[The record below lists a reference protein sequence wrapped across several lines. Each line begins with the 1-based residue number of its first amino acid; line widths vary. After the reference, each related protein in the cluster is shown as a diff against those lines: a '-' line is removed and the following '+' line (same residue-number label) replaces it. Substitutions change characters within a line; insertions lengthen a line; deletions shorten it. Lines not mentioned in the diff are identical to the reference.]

1 MLVLFSA
8 LIAPYFIDWSSYRT
22 AFEAE
27 ASRIVGQRVRV
38 RGEADARLLPFPS
51 VTFSD
56 VTVGD
61 AGEPAMT
68 VSRFSM
74 DAELAPFLRGEVLIF
89 DMRVEEPDAVVRIL
103 EDGSLDW
110 ALNRNPTTP
119 GETVVLENVTITD
132 ASITIIDEQNGRT
145 NRIRDID
152 ATVSAG
158 SLSGPWVIEADGAVA
173 GQRGGVSI
181 TTGVARDDGSI
192 RMRLRVAPDGYPVL
206 LETEGEARVT
216 DSKPIYDGQ
225 FTFTALSTGNGGST
239 RPERPVIVAKGD
251 FAATNES
258 LEIEEWRAEIGLTD
272 DPYIVTGQATI
283 DTGPDPEFLLVANGQ
298 QINMDRID
306 GGAETAGEGNGPA
319 ATDVAPVP
327 LKDRL
332 AVFNSLIDR
341 LPPPPLPGR
350 VELNLPAIVAGDT
363 TLREIALRARPDGDA
378 WQIDSF
384 SSNLP
389 GRTVVEARGRLVTGA
404 RASFDGELTVASNQ
418 PSGLAN
424 WLSGEVDPVIRRM
437 AAAGFS
443 ANVSLSSD
451 LQRFEALE
459 VVVGPARLTGRVEQ
473 QLPPEGRPSLS
484 VELAGDSFDV
494 DAVRALALLAGAG
507 QREEGLLGA
516 YDVAA
521 RIEAETLRMG
531 EYSAGGVETSL
542 IWRNDAL
549 TLERLSFDDLA
560 GASGTFSATLTQFD
574 QAPAGS
580 IRGRIETGSADG
592 LFRLADR
599 LSDGHAMV
607 RRLAA
612 NAYAFDAFEAE
623 ISLELDPDTGPVLS
637 VDGSAGGGDLV
648 LTARGP
654 GWMPGGSGG
663 RDIAVELRNPELY
676 RLLEQ
681 TGFAVVP
688 LEGEGPATLTIK
700 AGAGSGEDDLEI
712 DAKLTAPGTA
722 VTINGAGSLLAD
734 APVIG
739 LFDLSVETAE
749 VEPFA
754 IFHGLPLPGSG
765 IGSDLSMTAT
775 LALNETTAMLSDID
789 GQAAGNGFSGRL
801 SFERDAEPI
810 SGEGNLRV
818 DSADIAWLS
827 ELVLGPSLDAG
838 LAGTDGGTWSSTP
851 FLPLQTAVPEMQVRF
866 EAARIDLG
874 RGGIAED
881 FSGELT
887 TGDGALALSDMD
899 GAWFG
904 GRIGGDMTL
913 TNSAGSVFLL
923 GGISVTDADLARL
936 DRAVRGT
943 RALSGRLDATVNLE
957 GTGTSMRDLVGSL
970 AGGGEFV
977 ARDLVVRGIDAGA
990 FPRILGA
997 ADREDFEIEAG
1008 TVSAMVANFMTGGE
1022 IGTARLAMPFTLTG
1036 GVMRFSSAE
1045 FTDGDATLSGDARVD
1060 LVGLTIE
1067 SDWRLGFE
1075 PGVEA
1080 VAGGDPSVL
1089 LGINGLLVDPDFSI
1103 NAVQM
1108 SNYLSMRAFE
1118 RERRKVELLQAGVV
1132 EKQRLRREIALLR
1145 QRQAEREAARI
1156 AAEEEAR
1163 RAAEEAER
1171 RAAEEAAREAER
1183 EARRQAEEEAARQ
1196 AREEA
1201 ERQAAEEAARQA
1213 ALEAERQAAEARRA
1227 REAEAAAQ
1235 AARRAE
1241 EEAARERARQQQND
1255 NSAVNDS
1262 GAIERRP
1269 LAAPADPPSA
1279 LADEPSTGGLPRLRF
1294 DDLPGV
1300 NDPIR
1305 SLIAPEG

>member
-27 ASRIVGQRVRV
+27 ASRIVGQQVRV

-61 AGEPAMT
+61 GDQPAMT

-110 ALNRNPTTP
+110 ALNRKPTTP
-119 GETVVLENVTITD
+119 GETVVLENIAINDANITV
-132 ASITIIDEQNGRT
+132 IDEQNGRT
-145 NRIRDID
+145 HQVRDID
-152 ATVSAG
+152 AVVSAG
-158 SLSGPWVIEADGAVA
+158 SLSGPWVIEAEGALA
-173 GQRGGVSI
+173 GQRGGISI
-181 TTGVARDDGSI
+181 TTGVAREDGSI
-192 RMRLRVAPDGYPVL
+192 RMRVRIAPDGYPVL

-216 DSKPIYDGQ
+216 DSKPLYDGQ
-225 FTFTALSTGNGGST
+225 FTFTALSSEDGGSA
-239 RPERPVIVAKGD
+239 RPERPVVVAKGD

-283 DTGPDPEFLLVANGQ
+283 DTGPEPDFLLIADGQ
-298 QINMDRID
+298 QINMDRLD
-306 GGAETAGEGNGPA
+306 GDQAEGVEGAASA
-319 ATDVAPVP
+319 ATDAEPIP

-332 AVFNSLIDR
+332 AVLNALIDR

-363 TLREIALRARPDGDA
+363 TLREISLRARPDGDA
-378 WQIDSF
+378 WLIDSF

-389 GRTVVEARGRLVTGA
+389 GRTVVEASGRLVSGA
-404 RASFDGELTVASNQ
+404 DASFDGELTVASNQ

-443 ANVSLSSD
+443 ATVSLSSD

-459 VVVGPARLTGRVEQ
+459 VVVGTARLKGRVEQ

-516 YDVAA
+516 YNVAA
-521 RIEAETLRMG
+521 RIQAETLRMG
-531 EYSAGGVETSL
+531 EYSAGGVDTSL
-542 IWRNDAL
+542 LWRNGEL
-549 TLERLSFDDLA
+549 TLERITFEDLA
-560 GASGTFSATLTQFD
+560 GASGSFSARLTHNGE
-574 QAPAGS
+574 APSGS
-580 IRGRIETGSADG
+580 IEGRIEAASADG
-592 LFRLADR
+592 LFGLADR

-607 RRLAA
+607 RRLGA
-612 NAYAFDAFEAE
+612 NSFAFDGLAAD
-623 ISLELDPDTGPVLS
+623 IRLELDPDAGPALS
-637 VDGSAGGGDLV
+637 VQGSAGGGDLSI
-648 LTARGP
+648 TASGQ
-654 GWMPGGSGG
+654 GWMPGASGT
-663 RDIAVELRNPELY
+663 RDIALEIRNPELY

-681 TGFAVVP
+681 AGFDVVP
-688 LEGEGPATLTIK
+688 LEGDGPATLSVE
-700 AGAGSGEDDLEI
+700 AGAGPGDADLKI
-712 DAKLTAPGTA
+712 DATLTAPGLSFA
-722 VTINGAGSLLAD
+722 ASGAGSILAD
-734 APVIG
+734 APATG
-739 LFDLSVETAE
+739 LFEVSFKAAEFETL
-749 VEPFA
+749 A
-754 IFHGLPLPGSG
+754 ILYGLPLPSSG
-765 IGSDLSMTAT
+765 LGSDLSMTAT
-775 LALNETTAMLSDID
+775 LALNDATAMLSDIE
-789 GQAAGNGFSGRL
+789 GQAAGNGFSGAL
-801 SFERDAEPI
+801 SFERAGDPI
-810 SGEGNLRV
+810 AGEGNLRV
-818 DSADIAWLS
+818 DNADIGWLS
-827 ELVLGPSLDAG
+827 ELVLGPSLSAD
-838 LAGTDGGTWSSTP
+838 LAGSDGGTWSSTP
-851 FLPLQTAVPEMQVRF
+851 FLPLQTPVPDMQISL

-874 RGGIAED
+874 RAGFADD
-881 FSGELT
+881 FSAELT
-887 TGDGALALSDMD
+887 TGDGALALSELD

-943 RALSGRLDATVNLE
+943 HALSGRLDATVNLE
-957 GTGTSMRDLVGSL
+957 GTGGSMRDLIGSL
-970 AGGGEFV
+970 AGGGELV
-977 ARDLVVRGIDAGA
+977 GRDLLVRGVDAGA

-997 ADREDFEIEAG
+997 ADRENFEIEAG

-1022 IGTARLAMPFTLTG
+1022 IRAERLVMPFTLTG

-1045 FTDGDATLSGDARVD
+1045 IVDGEATLTGDARVD
-1060 LVGLTIE
+1060 LVGLTVQ

-1080 VAGGDPSVL
+1080 VAGGDPSVVL
-1089 LGINGLLVDPDFSI
+1089 SINGLLAEPDFSI

-1145 QRQAEREAARI
+1145 QREAEREAARL

-1171 RAAEEAAREAER
+1171 RAAEEAVREAER

-1201 ERQAAEEAARQA
+1201 QRQAAEEAARQA
-1213 ALEAERQAAEARRA
+1213 ALEAERQAAAARRA
-1227 REAEAAAQ
+1227 REAEAAA
-1235 AARRAE
+1235 RAE
-1241 EEAARERARQQQND
+1241 EEAARERARQQQDNGARND
-1255 NSAVNDS
+1255 AT
-1262 GAIERRP
+1262 AIERRP
-1269 LAAPADPPSA
+1269 LPAPVDPPSA

-1300 NDPIR
+1300 DDPIR

>member
-27 ASRIVGQRVRV
+27 ASRIVGQQVKV

-61 AGEPAMT
+61 AGQPAMT

-74 DAELAPFLRGEVLIF
+74 DAELAPFLRGEILIF

-110 ALNRNPTTP
+110 ALNRKPTTP
-119 GETVVLENVTITD
+119 GETVVLENIAIND
-132 ASITIIDEQNGRT
+132 ANITIIDEQNGRIH
-145 NRIRDID
+145 RISDID
-152 ATVSAG
+152 ALVSAG
-158 SLSGPWVIEADGAVA
+158 SLSGPWVIDAEASLA
-173 GQRGGVSI
+173 GERGGISI
-181 TTGVARDDGSI
+181 NTGVARDDGSI
-192 RMRLRVAPDGYPVL
+192 RMRVRVAPDGYPVL

-216 DSKPIYDGQ
+216 DSKPLYDGL
-225 FTFTALSTGNGGST
+225 FTFTALSSGNGVSA
-239 RPERPVIVAKGD
+239 RPERPVVVAKGD

-258 LEIEEWRAEIGLTD
+258 LEIEEWRAEIGLAD

-283 DTGPDPEFLLVANGQ
+283 DTGPEPEFLLIADGQ
-298 QINMDRID
+298 QINMDRLD
-306 GGAETAGEGNGPA
+306 GSQDGAPDGSGTA
-319 ATDVAPVP
+319 ATDAAPVP

-332 AVFNSLIDR
+332 AVLNALIDR

-363 TLREIALRARPDGDA
+363 TLREISLRARPDGDA

-389 GRTVVEARGRLVTGA
+389 GRTVVEARGRLVSGVN
-404 RASFDGELTVASNQ
+404 ASFDGELTVASNQ

-459 VVVGPARLTGRVEQ
+459 VVVGTARLKGRVEQ

-507 QREEGLLGA
+507 QREDGLLGA
-516 YDVAA
+516 YNVAA
-521 RIEAETLRMG
+521 RIEAETLLMG
-531 EYSAGGVETSL
+531 EYSAAGVDASL
-542 IWRNDAL
+542 LWRNGEL
-549 TLERLSFDDLA
+549 TLERITFEDLA
-560 GASGTFSATLTQFD
+560 GASGSFSAVLTQND
-574 QAPAGS
+574 ALPAGR
-580 IRGRIETGSADG
+580 IQGRIEAESAAG
-592 LFRLADR
+592 LFGLADR
-599 LSDGHAMV
+599 LSNGHAMV
-607 RRLAA
+607 QRLGSNSFAFDGLAA
-612 NAYAFDAFEAE
+612 DVT
-623 ISLELDPDTGPVLS
+623 LDLDPASGPALS
-637 VDGSAGGGDLV
+637 VEGSAGGGDLS
-648 LTARGP
+648 LTASGTGWIPDAP
-654 GWMPGGSGG
+654 GA
-663 RDIAVELRNPELY
+663 RDIALEVRNPELY

-681 TGFAVVP
+681 AGFAVVP
-688 LEGEGPATLTIK
+688 LEGDGPATLTVAAA
-700 AGAGSGEDDLEI
+700 AGPGDADMEI
-712 DAKLTAPGTA
+712 DAKLTAPGVSLA
-722 VTINGAGSLLAD
+722 ARGAGAVLAD
-734 APVIG
+734 APATG
-739 LFDLSVETAE
+739 LFEVSVETAD
-749 VEPFA
+749 VETFA
-754 IFHGLPLPGSG
+754 ILYGLPLPRSG
-765 IGSDLSMTAT
+765 MGSDLSMTAT
-775 LALNETTAMLSDID
+775 LALNDATAMLSDIE
-789 GQAAGNGFSGRL
+789 GQAAGNGFSGEL
-801 SFERDAEPI
+801 SFERAAEPI
-810 SGEGNLRV
+810 AGEGSLRV
-818 DSADIAWLS
+818 DSVDLGWLS
-827 ELVLGPSLDAG
+827 ELVLGPSLSAD
-838 LAGTDGGTWSSTP
+838 LAGSDGGTWSSAP
-851 FLPLQTAVPEMQVRF
+851 FLPLQTAVPEMQISL

-874 RGGIAED
+874 RGGFADD
-881 FSGELT
+881 FSAELS
-887 TGDGALALSDMD
+887 TGDGALALSEVD
-899 GAWFG
+899 GTWFG

-923 GGISVTDADLARL
+923 GGISVKDADLGRL

-943 RALSGRLDATVNLE
+943 QALSGRLDATVNLE
-957 GTGTSMRDLVGSL
+957 GTGGSMRDLVGSL

-977 ARDLVVRGIDAGA
+977 ARDLLVRGVDAGA

-1008 TVSAMVANFMTGGE
+1008 TVSALVANFMTGGE
-1022 IGTARLAMPFTLTG
+1022 IRAASLSMPFTLTG

-1045 FTDGDATLSGDARVD
+1045 IVDGDATLSGDARAD
-1060 LVGLTIE
+1060 LVGLTVQ

-1075 PGVEA
+1075 AGVEA
-1080 VAGGDPSVL
+1080 VAGGDPSVV

-1145 QRQAEREAARI
+1145 QRREEREAARL

-1183 EARRQAEEEAARQ
+1183 EAQRRIEEEAARQ

-1201 ERQAAEEAARQA
+1201 ERQAAEEAAREA
-1213 ALEAERQAAEARRA
+1213 ALETERQAAEARRA

-1235 AARRAE
+1235 AAARAQ
-1241 EEAARERARQQQND
+1241 EEAARERARQQQD
-1255 NSAVNDS
+1255 NAEADDGN
-1262 GAIERRP
+1262 AIERRP
-1269 LAAPADPPSA
+1269 LPAPADPPSA

-1300 NDPIR
+1300 DDPIR
-1305 SLIAPEG
+1305 SLIAPGG

>member
-27 ASRIVGQRVRV
+27 ASRIVGQQVRV

-61 AGEPAMT
+61 GDQPAMT

-110 ALNRNPTTP
+110 ALNRKPTTP
-119 GETVVLENVTITD
+119 GETVVLENIAINGANITV
-132 ASITIIDEQNGRT
+132 IDEQNGRT
-145 NRIRDID
+145 HQVRDID
-152 ATVSAG
+152 AVVSAG
-158 SLSGPWVIEADGAVA
+158 SLSGPWVIEAEGALA
-173 GQRGGVSI
+173 GQRGGISI

-192 RMRLRVAPDGYPVL
+192 RMRVRIAPDGYPVL

-216 DSKPIYDGQ
+216 DSKPLYDGQ
-225 FTFTALSTGNGGST
+225 FTFTALSSEDGGSA
-239 RPERPVIVAKGD
+239 RPERPVVVAKGD

-258 LEIEEWRAEIGLTD
+258 LQIEEWRAEIGLTD

-283 DTGPDPEFLLVANGQ
+283 DTGPEPDFLLIADGQ
-298 QINMDRID
+298 QINMDRLD
-306 GGAETAGEGNGPA
+306 GDQEEGVEGAASA
-319 ATDVAPVP
+319 ATDAEPIP

-332 AVFNSLIDR
+332 AVLNALIDR

-363 TLREIALRARPDGDA
+363 TLREISLRARPDGDA
-378 WQIDSF
+378 WLIDSF

-389 GRTVVEARGRLVTGA
+389 GRTVVEASGRLVSGA
-404 RASFDGELTVASNQ
+404 DASFDGELTVASNQ

-443 ANVSLSSD
+443 ATVSLSSD

-459 VVVGPARLTGRVEQ
+459 VVVGTARLKGRVEQ

-516 YDVAA
+516 YNVAA
-521 RIEAETLRMG
+521 RIQAETLRMG
-531 EYSAGGVETSL
+531 EYSADGVDTSL
-542 IWRNDAL
+542 LWRNGEL
-549 TLERLSFDDLA
+549 TLERITFEDLA
-560 GASGTFSATLTQFD
+560 GASGSFSASLIHNGE
-574 QAPAGS
+574 APSGS
-580 IRGRIETGSADG
+580 IEGRIEAASADG
-592 LFRLADR
+592 LFGLADR
-599 LSDGHAMV
+599 LSNGHAMV
-607 RRLAA
+607 RRLGA
-612 NAYAFDAFEAE
+612 NSFAFDGLAAD
-623 ISLELDPDTGPVLS
+623 IRLELDPDAGPALS
-637 VDGSAGGGDLV
+637 VQGSAGGGDLSI
-648 LTARGP
+648 TASGQ
-654 GWMPGGSGG
+654 GWMPGASGT
-663 RDIAVELRNPELY
+663 RDIALEVRNPELY

-681 TGFAVVP
+681 AGFAVVP
-688 LEGEGPATLTIK
+688 LEGDGPATLSVE
-700 AGAGSGEDDLEI
+700 AGAGPGDADLEI
-712 DAKLTAPGTA
+712 DATLTAPGISFA
-722 VTINGAGSLLAD
+722 ASGAGSILAD
-734 APVIG
+734 APATG
-739 LFDLSVETAE
+739 LFEVSFQAADFETL
-749 VEPFA
+749 A
-754 IFHGLPLPGSG
+754 ILYGLPLPSSG
-765 IGSDLSMTAT
+765 LGSDLSITAT
-775 LALNETTAMLSDID
+775 LALNDATAMLSDIE
-789 GQAAGNGFSGRL
+789 GQAAGNGFSGAL
-801 SFERDAEPI
+801 SFERAADPI
-810 SGEGNLRV
+810 AGEGNLRV
-818 DSADIAWLS
+818 DSADIGWLS
-827 ELVLGPSLDAG
+827 ELVLGPSLSAD
-838 LAGTDGGTWSSTP
+838 LAGSNGGTWSSTP
-851 FLPLQTAVPEMQVRF
+851 FLPLQTPVPEMQISL

-874 RGGIAED
+874 RAGFADD
-881 FSGELT
+881 FSAELT
-887 TGDGALALSDMD
+887 TGDGALALSEVD

-936 DRAVRGT
+936 DREVRGT
-943 RALSGRLDATVNLE
+943 HSLSGRLDATVNLE
-957 GTGTSMRDLVGSL
+957 GTGGSMRDLIGSL
-970 AGGGEFV
+970 AGGGELV
-977 ARDLVVRGIDAGA
+977 GRDLLVRGVDAGA

-997 ADREDFEIEAG
+997 ADRENFEIEAG

-1022 IGTARLAMPFTLTG
+1022 IRAERLAMPFTLTG

-1045 FTDGDATLSGDARVD
+1045 IVDGEATLTGDARVD
-1060 LVGLTIE
+1060 LVGLTVQ

-1080 VAGGDPSVL
+1080 VAGGDPSVVL
-1089 LGINGLLVDPDFSI
+1089 AINGLLAEPDFSI

-1145 QRQAEREAARI
+1145 QREAEREAARL

-1171 RAAEEAAREAER
+1171 RAAEEAVREAER

-1227 REAEAAAQ
+1227 REAEAAAR
-1235 AARRAE
+1235 AAARAE
-1241 EEAARERARQQQND
+1241 EEAARERARRQRDNGARND
-1255 NSAVNDS
+1255 AT
-1262 GAIERRP
+1262 AIERRP
-1269 LAAPADPPSA
+1269 LPAPVDPPSA

-1300 NDPIR
+1300 DDPIR

>member
-27 ASRIVGQRVRV
+27 ASRIVGQQVRV

-61 AGEPAMT
+61 GDQPAMT

-74 DAELAPFLRGEVLIF
+74 DAELAPFLRGEILIF
-89 DMRVEEPDAVVRIL
+89 DMRVDEPDAVVRIL

-110 ALNRNPTTP
+110 ALNRKPTTP
-119 GETVVLENVTITD
+119 GETVVLENIAIND
-132 ASITIIDEQNGRT
+132 ANITIIDEQNGRT
-145 NRIRDID
+145 HQVRDID
-152 ATVSAG
+152 ALVSAG
-158 SLSGPWVIEADGAVA
+158 SLSGPWVIEAEGALA

-192 RMRLRVAPDGYPVL
+192 RMRVRVAPDGYPVL

-216 DSKPIYDGQ
+216 DSKPLYGGQ
-225 FTFTALSTGNGGST
+225 FTFTALSSENGGSA
-239 RPERPVIVAKGD
+239 RPERPVVVAKGD

-283 DTGPDPEFLLVANGQ
+283 DTGPEPDFLLIADGQ
-298 QINMDRID
+298 QINMDRLD
-306 GGAETAGEGNGPA
+306 GSPEGDEA
-319 ATDVAPVP
+319 AAPDAAPVP

-332 AVFNSLIDR
+332 AVFNALIDR

-363 TLREIALRARPDGDA
+363 TLREISLRARPDGDA
-378 WQIDSF
+378 WLIDSF

-389 GRTVVEARGRLVTGA
+389 GRTVVEASGRLVPGA
-404 RASFDGELTVASNQ
+404 KASFDGELTVASNQ

-459 VVVGPARLTGRVEQ
+459 VVVGPARLRGRVEQ

-484 VELAGDSFDV
+484 VELEGDSFDV

-516 YDVAA
+516 YNVAA
-521 RIEAETLRMG
+521 RIQAETLRMG
-531 EYSAGGVETSL
+531 EYSASGVDTSL
-542 IWRNDAL
+542 LWRNGEL
-549 TLERLSFDDLA
+549 TLERITFEDLA
-560 GASGTFSATLTQFD
+560 GASGSFSATLTHNEG
-574 QAPAGS
+574 APKGS
-580 IRGRIETGSADG
+580 IEGLIEAGSADG
-592 LFRLADR
+592 LFGLADR
-599 LSDGHAMV
+599 LSNGHAMV
-607 RRLAA
+607 RRLGA
-612 NAYAFDAFEAE
+612 NSFAFDGLSADL
-623 ISLELDPDTGPVLS
+623 SLELDPDTGPALS
-637 VDGSAGGGDLV
+637 VEGSAGGGDV
-648 LTARGP
+648 SLTASGQ
-654 GWMPGGSGG
+654 GWMPGASGP
-663 RDIAVELRNPELY
+663 RDIALEVRNPELY

-681 TGFAVVP
+681 AGFAVVP
-688 LEGEGPATLTIK
+688 LEGEGPATLAID
-700 AGAGSGEDDLEI
+700 AGAVAGDADLEI
-712 DAKLTAPGTA
+712 DATLTAPGISFA
-722 VTINGAGSLLAD
+722 ASGAGSILAD
-734 APVIG
+734 APATG
-739 LFDLSVETAE
+739 LFEVSFEAADVET
-749 VEPFA
+749 FA
-754 IFHGLPLPGSG
+754 ILYGLPLPRSG
-765 IGSDLSMTAT
+765 TGSDLAMTAT
-775 LALNETTAMLSDID
+775 LALNDATAMLTDIA
-789 GQAAGNGFSGRL
+789 GQAAGNGFSGEL
-801 SFERDAEPI
+801 SFERAADPI
-810 SGEGNLRV
+810 AGNGSLRV
-818 DSADIAWLS
+818 DSADIGWLS
-827 ELVLGPSLDAG
+827 ELVLGPSLDAE
-838 LAGTDGGTWSSTP
+838 LAGSDGGTWSSTP
-851 FLPLQTAVPEMQVRF
+851 FLPLQTAVPEL
-866 EAARIDLG
+866 EISLETGRIDLG
-874 RGGIAED
+874 RGGFADD
-881 FSGELT
+881 FSAELS
-887 TGDGALALSDMD
+887 TGDGALALSEVD

-936 DRAVRGT
+936 DRAVRGSP
-943 RALSGRLDATVNLE
+943 ALSGRIDATVNLE
-957 GTGTSMRDLVGSL
+957 GTGSSMRDLVGSL
-970 AGGGEFV
+970 AGGGELV
-977 ARDLVVRGIDAGA
+977 ARDLLVRGVDAGA

-997 ADREDFEIEAG
+997 ADRENFEIEAG

-1022 IGTARLAMPFTLTG
+1022 IRAERLAMPFTLTG

-1045 FTDGDATLSGDARVD
+1045 IVDGEAALSGDARVD
-1060 LVGLTIE
+1060 LVGLTVQ
-1067 SDWRLGFE
+1067 SDWRLAFE

-1080 VAGGDPSVL
+1080 VAGGDPSVV

-1145 QRQAEREAARI
+1145 QREDEREAARI

-1171 RAAEEAAREAER
+1171 RAAEEAVREAER
-1183 EARRQAEEEAARQ
+1183 EAQRQIEEEAARQ

-1235 AARRAE
+1235 AAARAE
-1241 EEAARERARQQQND
+1241 EEAARERALQQQDNGAGND
-1255 NSAVNDS
+1255 AST
-1262 GAIERRP
+1262 IERRP
-1269 LAAPADPPSA
+1269 LSAPTDPPSA

-1300 NDPIR
+1300 DDPIR